1 MPGVVPGAARAA
13 AAAAALAWAASALA
27 ADFKPWPGGPTP
39 ALELQDLR
47 GRTHR
52 LEDYRGRV
60 VLVNFWATW
69 CEPCR
74 EEMPSMDR
82 LRTALAGQ
90 PFDILAVNL
99 AEPLSRVEKFA
110 EKVPLGFPLLRDR
123 DEATAKAWRARV
135 LPASYL
141 VGKDG
146 SVRWV
151 VAGEL
156 DWMSTAAR
164 ARIAELLD

>member
-1 MPGVVPGAARAA
+1 MRRAA
-13 AAAAALAWAASALA
+13 LRFIRLAATAAALAWAATACA
-27 ADFKPWPGGPTP
+27 ADFKPWAGGPTP
-39 ALELQDLR
+39 ALELQDLQ

-74 EEMPSMDR
+74 DEMPSMDR
-82 LRTALAGQ
+82 LRASLAGQ
-90 PFDILAVNL
+90 PFEILAVNL
-99 AEPLSRVEKFA
+99 AEPLSRMERFLEKM
-110 EKVPLGFPLLRDR
+110 PLGFPVLRDR

-146 SVRWV
+146 KIRWV
-151 VAGEL
+151 VVGEL
-156 DWMSTAAR
+156 DWLGTAAR
-164 ARIAELLD
+164 ARITELLE

>member
-1 MPGVVPGAARAA
+1 V
-13 AAAAALAWAASALA
+13 AALTWATTVRA
-27 ADFKPWPGGPTP
+27 ADFKPWSGDATP
-39 ALELQDLR
+39 ALELQDLQ

-52 LEDYRGRV
+52 LADYRGRV

-82 LRTALAGQ
+82 LRGSLAGQ
-90 PFDILAVNL
+90 PFEILAVNL
-99 AEPLSRVEKFA
+99 AEPLSRVERFL
-110 EKVPLGFPLLRDR
+110 EKMPLGFPVLRDS
-123 DEATAKAWRARV
+123 DEAAAKAWRARV

-146 SVRWV
+146 KVRWV
-151 VAGEL
+151 VVGEL
-156 DWMSTAAR
+156 DWTSAAAR
-164 ARIAELLD
+164 ARITELLD

>member
-1 MPGVVPGAARAA
+1 
-13 AAAAALAWAASALA
+13 
-27 ADFKPWPGGPTP
+27 
-39 ALELQDLR
+39 
-47 GRTHR
+47 
-52 LEDYRGRV
+52 
-60 VLVNFWATW
+60 
-69 CEPCR
+69 
-74 EEMPSMDR
+74 MDR

-123 DEATAKAWRARV
+123 DETTAKAWRARV